1 MIYTCT
7 LNPSIDYVAS
17 VENFKEGE
25 LNRTTSTHIYPGGK
39 GINVS
44 RVLKRLGIKSTALGY
59 TGGFTGAFVKDFLT
73 DEDILHDFIDVTEVT
88 RINVKLKAQQETEI
102 NGQGPSITSENQ
114 VSLFQKIDVMSEGDI
129 LVLAGSIPPSI
140 SDDFYAQI
148 TEKCNQKG
156 IKAVIDTSGE
166 ALRKTFK
173 HKPFLIKPNHHELG
187 DLFQATI
194 EDKEDAIVYGKK
206 LLKEGVQHVIVS
218 MAGEGAILISKDTVL
233 LANVPV
239 GSVKNSV
246 GAGDSVVAGFLSQI
260 MLDREIKTAFQYG
273 VASGSATAFSEDLCT
288 KEQVEILRKQIHIK
302 ELSANF
308 EEELK

>member
-17 VENFKEGE
+17 VEDFKEGE
-25 LNRTTSTHIYPGGK
+25 LNRTKSAHIYPGGK

-44 RVLKRLGIKSTALGY
+44 RVLKRLGIESTALGY
-59 TGGFTGAFVKDFLT
+59 TGGFTGAFIKDFLT
-73 DEDILHDFIDVTEVT
+73 NEEILHDFIDVSEVT

-102 NGQGPSITSENQ
+102 NGQGPLITEKEQN
-114 VSLFQKIDVMSEGDI
+114 SLFQKLDEMNRGDI

-140 SDDFYAQI
+140 SDNFYAHI

-187 DLFQATI
+187 DLFQVTI
-194 EDKEDAIVYGKK
+194 ESKEDAIIYGKK

-218 MAGEGAILISKDTVL
+218 MAGEGALFISKDDVL
-233 LANVPV
+233 FANVPV

-246 GAGDSVVAGFLSQI
+246 GAGDSVVAGFLSQFI
-260 MLDREIKTAFQYG
+260 QESEIRAAFQYG
-273 VASGSATAFSEDLCT
+273 VAAGSATAFSEDLCT
-288 KEQVEILRKQIHIK
+288 KKQVEILQKQILI
-302 ELSANF
+302 
-308 EEELK
+308 EELPNFGEELI